1 MPLAPNINTPIAPHV
16 DIDVDISLLEHELA
30 RFAEATD
37 RDLAAVLRQ
46 QAGLLGEDM
55 MRATP
60 PVGKFT
66 GAKESWSAQRKIGR
80 AAVGRD
86 IDRMAGS
93 FNELEMMSGTGR
105 LATRM
110 RKLVRRGDTNA
121 IASILRASKVHPSA
135 SSWHILPADIESVHK
150 LVRNT
155 RGRVPQSAD
164 RNKRWLKAR
173 DKARLKRQ
181 AQARVFNLKAGWAGP
196 VRRLGRNVPAM
207 ISRVLGTTTQGRLVD
222 RADAPRD
229 PHVDLINVVSY
240 ARQQIRQ
247 SLVSTVIRNRRGKV
261 ERQMAVAIDRQARRA
276 SRRLT

>member
-110 RKLVRRGDTNA
+110 RKLDTDFY
-121 IASILRASKVHPSA
+121 IAWCKPSC
-135 SSWHILPADIESVHK
+135 SGQGVTQGLFC
-150 LVRNT
+150 LV
-155 RGRVPQSAD
+155 VPQA
-164 RNKRWLKAR
+164 
-173 DKARLKRQ
+173 
-181 AQARVFNLKAGWAGP
+181 
-196 VRRLGRNVPAM
+196 
-207 ISRVLGTTTQGRLVD
+207 
-222 RADAPRD
+222 
-229 PHVDLINVVSY
+229 
-240 ARQQIRQ
+240 
-247 SLVSTVIRNRRGKV
+247 
-261 ERQMAVAIDRQARRA
+261 
-276 SRRLT
+276 